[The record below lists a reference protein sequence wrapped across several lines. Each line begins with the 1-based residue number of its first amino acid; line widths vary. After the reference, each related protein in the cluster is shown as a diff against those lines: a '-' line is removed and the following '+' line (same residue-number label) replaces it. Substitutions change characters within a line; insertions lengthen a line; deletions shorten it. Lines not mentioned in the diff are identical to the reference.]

1 MELEKEKMD
10 YSLLSMQELI
20 DKLLERRHELEII
33 KLANE
38 LRLWDKGAYID
49 LDAVT
54 DELVQHIDTLQQ
66 MAGICKEL
74 HRLINGYI

>member
-1 MELEKEKMD
+1 MERDYNEMD
-10 YSLLSMQELI
+10 MQELV
-20 DKLLERRHELEII
+20 DELLELRHRLEII

-54 DELVQHIDTLQQ
+54 DELVQHTDTLQQ

-74 HRLINGYI
+74 HRRINGYI